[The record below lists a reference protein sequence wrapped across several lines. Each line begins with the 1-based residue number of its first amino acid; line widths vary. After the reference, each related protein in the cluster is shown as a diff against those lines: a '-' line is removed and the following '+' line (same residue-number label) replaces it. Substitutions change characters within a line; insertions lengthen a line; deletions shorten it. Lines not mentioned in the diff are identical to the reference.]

1 FPPRRSSGLLPH
13 LVILGLFLGT
23 WGFAALGTLRAGA
36 TAGERATGLLLP
48 VVLFPLLVPVILGG
62 AAVVSAG
69 VTGEVTAAT
78 GSWLRLLV
86 VFDVLF
92 TAVPAL
98 LCESLMG
105 VRWGAPGFGQGAD
118 GG

>member
-1 FPPRRSSGLLPH
+1 M
-13 LVILGLFLGT
+13 
-23 WGFAALGTLRAGA
+23 
-36 TAGERATGLLLP
+36 
-48 VVLFPLLVPVILGG
+48 LVPVILGG

-98 LCESLMG
+98 LYESLME
-105 VRWGAPGFGQGAD
+105 V
-118 GG
+118 